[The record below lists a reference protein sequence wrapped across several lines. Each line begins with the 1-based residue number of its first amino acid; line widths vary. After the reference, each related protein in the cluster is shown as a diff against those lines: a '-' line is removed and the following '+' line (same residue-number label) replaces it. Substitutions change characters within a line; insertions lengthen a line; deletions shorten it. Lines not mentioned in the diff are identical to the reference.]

1 MTEKK
6 KEILR
11 ALKFLMFSVSA
22 GVIQIGS
29 FTIMDLAFK
38 NLDYVIKSYIAVVLS
53 VLWNFTFNR
62 KFTFKSAG
70 NVPIAMIKTFCYYL
84 VFAPLSIHLGD
95 MYLVKTLGW
104 NEILVQAITMVVNFV
119 TEFLYQRF
127 FVFKNSLDTA
137 VKPNAKT
144 EEVKE
149 ENTEITKA
157 E

>member
-1 MTEKK
+1 
-6 KEILR
+6 
-11 ALKFLMFSVSA
+11 
-22 GVIQIGS
+22 
-29 FTIMDLAFK
+29 
-38 NLDYVIKSYIAVVLS
+38 
-53 VLWNFTFNR
+53 
-62 KFTFKSAG
+62 
-70 NVPIAMIKTFCYYL
+70 
-84 VFAPLSIHLGD
+84 

-137 VKPNAKT
+137 VKSNAKT

-149 ENTEITKA
+149 ENTEINKA